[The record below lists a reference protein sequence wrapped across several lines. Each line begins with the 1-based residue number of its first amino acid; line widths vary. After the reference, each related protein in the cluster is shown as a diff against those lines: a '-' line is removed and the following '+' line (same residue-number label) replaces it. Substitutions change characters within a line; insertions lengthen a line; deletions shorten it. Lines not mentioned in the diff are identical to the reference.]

1 MLFQLYGSTAMTQLL
16 GGVLVFAGLVIL
28 NEIGRRTKIGG
39 IVLFVIIPA
48 ILTIYFIAIQAGL
61 FGGHSNQTYEYMN
74 GWFHYAKLYAADI
87 GVVGFLMIKYKW
99 GIGKKEWFKPWPFI
113 IVAINILIAVAS
125 DFESA
130 IRAYQITG
138 DFSGAWWASNEGV
151 FLYGGWWNIVNGI
164 AGLINIF
171 CMTGWWGIYSSKKK
185 DDMLWPDMTI
195 WFIVAYD
202 IWNFEYTYCN
212 LPTHTWYC
220 GVALLLAPTFANAL
234 WNKGGWI
241 QNRAMTLA
249 TWCMFAQVLPLF
261 QLSNTFSVLPSLY
274 GGATKAGVKA
284 LDLYNAAIT
293 CHTTGAS
300 AGDAIANFGI
310 TANPTAQGVVAMLA
324 IIANVVCISVIIK
337 RSIEQKKCP
346 YTKEIWVGTR
356 DYEQAMSRAE

>member
-16 GGVLVFAGLVIL
+16 GWVLVFAGLVIL

-171 CMTGWWGIYSSKKK
+171 CMTGWWGIYSSKDKK
-185 DDMLWPDMTI
+185 DMLWPDMI
-195 WFIVAYD
+195 WVYVLAYD
-202 IWNFEYTYCN
+202 IWNFQYTYLN
-212 LPTHTWYC
+212 LPTHSWYC
-220 GVALLLAPTFANAL
+220 GLALLLAPTFANAL

>member
-16 GGVLVFAGLVIL
+16 GWVLVFAGLVIL

-99 GIGKKEWFKPWPFI
+99 GIGKKEWFKPWPFV
-113 IVAINILIAVAS
+113 IVAINILIAVVS

-164 AGLINIF
+164 APLINIF

>member
-16 GGVLVFAGLVIL
+16 GWVLVFAGLVIL

-48 ILTIYFIAIQAGL
+48 VLTIYFIAIQAGL

-99 GIGKKEWFKPWPFI
+99 GIGKKEWFKPWPFV
-113 IVAINILIAVAS
+113 IVAINILIAVVS

-138 DFSGAWWASNEGV
+138 DFSGAWWPSNEGV

-324 IIANVVCISVIIK
+324 IIANVICISVIIK
-337 RSIEQKKCP
+337 RSIKQKKCP

>member
-16 GGVLVFAGLVIL
+16 GWVLVFAGLVIL

-39 IVLFVIIPA
+39 IVIFVIIPA
-48 ILTIYFIAIQAGL
+48 VLTIYFIAIQAGL

-99 GIGKKEWFKPWPFI
+99 GIGKKERFKPWPFV
-113 IVAINILIAVAS
+113 IVAINILIAVVS

>member
-16 GGVLVFAGLVIL
+16 GWVLVFAGLVIL

-99 GIGKKEWFKPWPFI
+99 GIGKKEWFKPWPFV
-113 IVAINILIAVAS
+113 IVAINILIAVVS

-138 DFSGAWWASNEGV
+138 DFSGGWWAANDGV
-151 FLYGGWWNIVNGI
+151 FLYGGWWNWVNGI
-164 AGLINIF
+164 AGILNIF

>member
-1 MLFQLYGSTAMTQLL
+1 M
-16 GGVLVFAGLVIL
+16 
-28 NEIGRRTKIGG
+28 K
-39 IVLFVIIPA
+39 
-48 ILTIYFIAIQAGL
+48 
-61 FGGHSNQTYEYMN
+61 
-74 GWFHYAKLYAADI
+74 
-87 GVVGFLMIKYKW
+87 
-99 GIGKKEWFKPWPFI
+99 
-113 IVAINILIAVAS
+113 
-125 DFESA
+125 
-130 IRAYQITG
+130 
-138 DFSGAWWASNEGV
+138 
-151 FLYGGWWNIVNGI
+151 
-164 AGLINIF
+164 
-171 CMTGWWGIYSSKKK
+171 GWWGIYSSKKK
-185 DDMLWPDMTI
+185 VDMLWPDMTI

-293 CHTTGAS
+293 CHNTGAS

-337 RSIEQKKCP
+337 RSIEQKKGWNKRLRAG
-346 YTKEIWVGTR
+346 YVK
-356 DYEQAMSRAE
+356 SRVICIY

>member
-16 GGVLVFAGLVIL
+16 GWVLVFAGLVIL

-48 ILTIYFIAIQAGL
+48 VLTIYFIAIQAGL

-74 GWFHYAKLYAADI
+74 RWFHYAKLYAADI

-99 GIGKKEWFKPWPFI
+99 GIGKKEWFKPWPFV
-113 IVAINILIAVAS
+113 IVAINILIAVVS

-324 IIANVVCISVIIK
+324 IIANVICISVIIK
-337 RSIEQKKCP
+337 RSIKQKKCP